1 MPIPSKWLD
10 SDRSAWRQFIAAL
23 AKSLPIGR
31 YSVRRVAMARDFG
44 SVVRDRGVWN
54 IRVARRLDL
63 GAAVYALLE
72 EWAHAMSWSH
82 SGPEHTDR
90 WGTNYARCVRVSES
104 VDASL

>member
-1 MPIPSKWLD
+1 MAQTTRWDVETKGT
-10 SDRSAWRQFIAAL
+10 WREFIAAL

-31 YSVRRVAMARDFG
+31 YSVRRVSMACDFG

-90 WGTNYARCVRVSES
+90 WGINYARCVRVSES